1 MTTQREFAV
10 PKDKQLVTVHL
21 VGGETRTGNIFL
33 EYFPEALTLHQKVKL
48 FLEDANRFFPLTTEG
63 MPPTFINKE
72 CVSML
77 EVAISDEA
85 PAFLL
90 MHIEDITTLF
100 TDGTALS
107 GALLAEVPKEKA
119 RLSDCLNLPESF
131 LSIKKEKTL
140 CYLNKS
146 TIQKVVYSKG

>member
-1 MTTQREFAV
+1 MTTEREFAV
-10 PKDKQLVTVHL
+10 PKDKQQVTVHL
-21 VGGETRTGNIFL
+21 IGGETRTGNIFL
-33 EYFPEALTLHQKVKL
+33 EYFPEALTLHQRVKM
-48 FLEDANRFFPLTTEG
+48 FLEDANQFFPLTVEG

-72 CVSML
+72 CVSKL
-77 EVAISDEA
+77 ETAVSDEE
-85 PAFLL
+85 PVYHL

-119 RLSDCLNLPESF
+119 RLSDCLNLSEAF
-131 LSIKKEKTL
+131 LSVKKEKTMY
-140 CYLNKS
+140 YLNKS

>member
-10 PKDKQLVTVHL
+10 PKDKQLVTAHL
-21 VGGETRTGNIFL
+21 IGGETRTGNIFL
-33 EYFPEALTLHQKVKL
+33 EYVPEALTLHQKVKM
-48 FLEDANRFFPLTTEG
+48 FLEDANRFFPLTAEG

-72 CVSML
+72 RVNML
-77 EVAISDEA
+77 EVAVSAEE
-85 PAFLL
+85 PAYHL

-107 GALLAEVPKEKA
+107 GELLSEVPKEKA

-131 LSIKKEKTL
+131 LSVKKEKTI
-140 CYLNKS
+140 CYINKS
-146 TIQKVVYSKG
+146 TIQKVIYTKG

>member
-10 PKDKQLVTVHL
+10 PKDKQFVTVLL

-33 EYFPEALTLHQKVKL
+33 EYFPEALTLHQKIKM

-63 MPPTFINKE
+63 LPPTFINKE
-72 CVSML
+72 SVNVL
-77 EVAISDEA
+77 EVAVSDDE
-85 PAFLL
+85 PAYHL

-131 LSIKKEKTL
+131 LSIKREKTL
-140 CYLNKS
+140 CYLNKHA
-146 TIQKVVYSKG
+146 IQKVIYSKG